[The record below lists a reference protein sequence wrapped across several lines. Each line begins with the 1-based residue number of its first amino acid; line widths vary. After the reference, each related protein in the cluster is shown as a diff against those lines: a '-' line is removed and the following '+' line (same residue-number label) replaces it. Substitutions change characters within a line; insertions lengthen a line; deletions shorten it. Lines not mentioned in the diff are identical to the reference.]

1 MDIPKSDVGG
11 SNRGTKASPGKSVRV
26 YPSLSGAA
34 TDCAQNRPLGAWPQ
48 TRKKRRKNNGPLDLR
63 GGKAIV

>member
-11 SNRGTKASPGKSVRV
+11 SNRGAKASPGKSVRV

-34 TDCAQNRPLGAWPQ
+34 TECAPKPASWRMAANPQ
-48 TRKKRRKNNGPLDLR
+48 KCRKNNAPLDLR
-63 GGKAIV
+63 GGKPIV